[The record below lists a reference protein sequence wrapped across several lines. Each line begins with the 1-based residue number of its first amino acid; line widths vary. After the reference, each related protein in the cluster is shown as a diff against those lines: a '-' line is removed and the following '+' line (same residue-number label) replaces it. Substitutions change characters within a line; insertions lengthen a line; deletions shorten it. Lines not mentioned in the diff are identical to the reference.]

1 MRCPELHEPVV
12 GTDLDAVVVAVAVA
26 VGGKAGENI
35 TPGISAM
42 RRGAGLDSVISRV
55 F

>member
-12 GTDLDAVVVAVAVA
+12 GTDLDAVVVAVA